1 MMRRGRGF
9 GGPRREYYQALG
21 GQLSRMIEPA
31 ILYLLASGAAAHGY
45 DLAAAANQLGLS
57 EMEIDPAAVYRC
69 LRQLEM
75 QGCAVSAWDTAGT
88 GPARR
93 VYQLTDAGWQRLDAW
108 AHVITQRTQ
117 AMQQFVN
124 QVDTLSK
131 D

>member
-57 EMEIDPAAVYRC
+57 EMEIDAGAVYRC
-69 LRQLEM
+69 LRQLEAA
-75 QGCAVSAWDTAGT
+75 GCAVSTWDTAGA

-93 VYQLTDAGWQRLDAW
+93 IYQLTDAGRQRLDAW
-108 AHVITQRTQ
+108 THVIAQRTQ

-124 QVDTLSK
+124 QVEKLSR